1 MADDVV
7 VEYCAVNVAAHPHPT
22 GVYLELL
29 QKAAETQVNYWGDHY
44 AKISPPVEREAGFYQ
59 GRLVTWT
66 AINRDEPAVDTQRLE
81 EVDWEDLD
89 LAIPE
94 NLGFNG
100 RIFFYSFRER
110 DHTMFVEVKNEFGKR
125 VSPKRV
131 EKILFHLFSP
141 EVQGPEAPLVEVTLI
156 PDEDALNRIL
166 MLDRLKRLEI
176 HLVRPN
182 ADDLGE
188 DVDDIL
194 AELDAQNAKSKETVL
209 VAAPGSEGLEPDE
222 RITKEARVAEFN
234 GYVVG
239 NGNEADGKLV
249 RLSTKAHPRIFERL
263 LSEFGSALGAA
274 LLVAKESVVR
284 RQRDEDLI

>member
-7 VEYCAVNVAAHPHPT
+7 VEYCAVNVAAHPHPA

-44 AKISPPVEREAGFYQ
+44 AKISPPMEREAGFYQ

-131 EKILFHLFSP
+131 EKILFRLFSP
-141 EVQGPEAPLVEVTLI
+141 EVQGPDAPLVEVTLI
-156 PDEDALNRIL
+156 PDEDTLNRIL
-166 MLDRLKRLEI
+166 SLDRLKRLEI

-182 ADDLGE
+182 ADDL
-188 DVDDIL
+188 DVEDIL
-194 AELDAQNAKSKETVL
+194 AELDAQNAKSMEKVL
-209 VAAPGSEGLEPDE
+209 VAAPGEEGLEPDD
-222 RITKEARVAEFN
+222 RTRKEATVAEFN

-239 NGNEADGKLV
+239 SGNEADGELV
-249 RLSTKAHPRIFERL
+249 HLSTKAHPRIFERL
-263 LSEFGSALGAA
+263 LGEFGSALGAA